1 LLPSDSHISIE
12 QAADLL
18 NVFPP
23 QLVKLLEEGIIPFKK
38 AGTHRRIELKHLV
51 EYQQKTLEDR
61 NNKLNFLAN
70 QAQELSLGY

>member
-51 EYQQKTLEDR
+51 EYQQKTLENR

>member
-1 LLPSDSHISIE
+1 MLPSDSHISIE

-51 EYQQKTLEDR
+51 EYQQKTLENR